1 MFAALALAAVLAAAA
16 TPAPRPGAPFEI
28 PVHENALVGEYA
40 APPDTARHPA
50 VIVLGGME
58 GGVPGESFG
67 FARQGYAALSVAYFG
82 ADPLPKA
89 IERIPVER
97 VSRAIDWLRDR
108 PEVDPAR
115 IGIVGISK
123 GSELA
128 LLAAVRDPRIK
139 SVAVISPSAY
149 VWFAPKFDGNPDRSS
164 WTISNGE
171 VPYISIDERGENN
184 LARVAQT
191 GGTYQF
197 RDLYDASLASA
208 KAETVASA
216 TIPVER
222 IAGPLLCIAGDDDR
236 EWDSAGACKTIA
248 ARRKA
253 AGRDARDQVAIEAGA
268 GHALALGGRP
278 SPETVAA
285 GKMTLRLGGNAAANA
300 RAGADAWNRTLTF
313 LAKTL

>member
-1 MFAALALAAVLAAAA
+1 MLAALVLSAVVAAA
-16 TPAPRPGAPFEI
+16 TPVPRPGEPVEI
-28 PVHENALVGEYA
+28 PVHENALVGEFA

-50 VIVLGGME
+50 VIVLGGIE
-58 GGVPGESFG
+58 GGIPSESFG
-67 FARQGYAALSVAYFG
+67 FARQGYAAFSVAYFG
-82 ADPLPKA
+82 AAPLPNV

-108 PEVDPAR
+108 PEVDPSR
-115 IGIVGISK
+115 IGIVGIAK

-139 SVAVISPSAY
+139 SVAVISPTAY

-164 WTISNGE
+164 WTVANGE
-171 VPYISIDERGENN
+171 VPYIPIDERGENN
-184 LARVAQT
+184 LARASQT

-197 RDLYDASLASA
+197 RDLYDASLAGA
-208 KAETVASA
+208 NADTVAKA

-222 IAGPLLCIAGDDDR
+222 IAGPLLCMAGDDDR
-236 EWDSAGACKTIA
+236 EWDAAGACKLIA

-253 AGRDARDQVAIEAGA
+253 AGRDARDRTEIEQGA
-268 GHALALGGRP
+268 GHALVLGGRP
-278 SPETVAA
+278 APETVAA
-285 GKMTLRLGGNAAANA
+285 GRMTLRLGGNPAANA
-300 RAGADAWNRTLTF
+300 RFGADAWNRTLEF